1 MLEDNIFDLGIGV
14 GEDVGVFVDKSF
26 LVGVIEPDAVA
37 VGVGLDMIS
46 VGSGVC
52 VGAGVGEGFSLEL
65 LLFPKKYEPPPI
77 KSIKT
82 TKPAINMINLLLE
95 EDFLTLTSGG

>member
-46 VGSGVC
+46 VG
-52 VGAGVGEGFSLEL
+52 
-65 LLFPKKYEPPPI
+65 
-77 KSIKT
+77 
-82 TKPAINMINLLLE
+82 
-95 EDFLTLTSGG
+95 